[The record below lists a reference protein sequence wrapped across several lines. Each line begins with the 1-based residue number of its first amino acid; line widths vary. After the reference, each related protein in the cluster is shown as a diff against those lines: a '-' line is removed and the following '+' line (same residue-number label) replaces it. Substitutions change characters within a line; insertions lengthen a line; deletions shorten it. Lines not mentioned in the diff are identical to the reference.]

1 MSSLTVRSWQM
12 NGDMIGRVI
21 KGRYKLIDERGRGS
35 FATVY
40 VARDTENNHIY
51 AIKVMH
57 LELSSDG
64 ELLARFQREAHIH
77 LNLSDPHIVRIV
89 DYGNDNQTYFIVME
103 YIDGQNLKYHMLT
116 HGSMEPLRAINY
128 SRQIVEGLETA
139 YKQGVVHRDI
149 KPQNILINGKDVVKI
164 VDFGLARSRET
175 VTLTQSNVF
184 MGTAYYISPEQAE
197 SGRSADTRSDLYSV
211 AAVLFEMLAGEPP
224 FEGDTAV
231 DIVVK
236 HMNEKVPSICRLRP
250 DLPPEMDLFMQKAMA
265 KLPADRYGTPRE
277 FIAAIEQLQQRVP
290 PMQAERQETGER
302 APIANNGYEP
312 QGTREAQPGRVQG
325 ASGAQGVQSGQAG
338 QGGQPSGAQAAR
350 GERILANTPAAPQR
364 QARLL
369 VLSSNQAIP
378 LNGELMVVGR
388 HDPVLGIYPEINL
401 ADKTV
406 GRRHAYLRY
415 QNGQYTVEDLNA
427 LNKTR
432 LNGVILTPHEER
444 TLKDGDILRFG
455 SVEVRF
461 ELR

>member
-1 MSSLTVRSWQM
+1 M
-12 NGDMIGRVI
+12 NGDMIGRI
-21 KGRYKLIDERGRGS
+21 LKSRYKLIDERGRGS

-51 AIKVMH
+51 AVKVMH
-57 LELSSDG
+57 IELSNDG
-64 ELLARFQREAHIH
+64 DLLARFQREAHIH
-77 LNLSDPHIVRIV
+77 MNLSDPHVVRIV
-89 DYGNDNQTYFIVME
+89 DYGNDNSMHFIVME
-103 YIDGQNLKYHMLT
+103 YIDGQNLKYHMIT
-116 HGSMEPLRAINY
+116 HGPMEPLRALNY
-128 SRQIVEGLETA
+128 TRQIAEGLETA

-211 AAVLFEMLAGEPP
+211 ATVLFEMLTGSPP

-231 DIVVK
+231 DIVIK
-236 HMNEKVPSICRLRP
+236 HMNEKVPSICRIRP
-250 DLPPEMDLFMQKAMA
+250 DLPMDMDIFMQKAMA
-265 KLPADRYGTPRE
+265 KSPADRYQTPQE
-277 FIAAIEQLQQRVP
+277 FIAALEQLQERIQAMPPMQRVP
-290 PMQAERQETGER
+290 EPGHESR
-302 APIANNGYEP
+302 AGNM
-312 QGTREAQPGRVQG
+312 EAGKPP
-325 ASGAQGVQSGQAG
+325 A
-338 QGGQPSGAQAAR
+338 
-350 GERILANTPAAPQR
+350 TPAK
-364 QARLL
+364 QARVV
-369 VLSSNQAIP
+369 VLSSGQPIS
-378 LNGELMVVGR
+378 LSGDLMVVGR
-388 HDPVLGIYPEINL
+388 QDPILGIYPEINL

-406 GRRHAYLRY
+406 GRRHAYLRN
-415 QNGQYTVEDLNA
+415 QQGKFTVEDLNA

-432 LNGVILTPHEER
+432 LNGVTLTPHEER

>member
-1 MSSLTVRSWQM
+1 M
-12 NGDMIGRVI
+12 NGDMTGRVI

-51 AIKVMH
+51 AVKVMH
-57 LELSSDG
+57 LELSNDG

-89 DYGNDNQTYFIVME
+89 DYGNDNQMYYIVME
-103 YIDGQNLKYHMLT
+103 YIDGQNLKYHMIT
-116 HGSMEPLRAINY
+116 HGPMEPLRALNY
-128 SRQIVEGLETA
+128 TRQIAEGLDA
-139 YKQGVVHRDI
+139 ANKQGVVHRDI

-175 VTLTQSNVF
+175 ITLTQSNVF

-211 AAVLFEMLAGEPP
+211 ATVLFEMLTGNPP
-224 FEGDTAV
+224 FEGETAV
-231 DIVVK
+231 DIVIK

-250 DLPPEMDLFMQKAMA
+250 DLPVEVDIFMQKAMA
-265 KLPADRYGTPRE
+265 KAPADRYATPQE
-277 FIAAIEQLQQRVP
+277 FIAALDQLQERIQAMPPGKRVSGP
-290 PMQAERQETGER
+290 
-302 APIANNGYEP
+302 GYE
-312 QGTREAQPGRVQG
+312 QKPGPVG
-325 ASGAQGVQSGQAG
+325 
-338 QGGQPSGAQAAR
+338 P
-350 GERILANTPAAPQR
+350 ANSPAAPPK
-364 QARLL
+364 QARI
-369 VLSSNQAIP
+369 VVISTGQQIP
-378 LNGELMVVGR
+378 LAGELMVVGR
-388 HDPVLGIYPEINL
+388 QDPILGIFPEINL

-406 GRRHAYLRY
+406 GRRHAYLRN
-415 QNGQYTVEDLNA
+415 QQGAFTVEDLNA

-432 LNGVILTPHEER
+432 LNGITLTPHEER

>member
-1 MSSLTVRSWQM
+1 MM
-12 NGDMIGRVI
+12 NGDMIGRI
-21 KGRYKLIDERGRGS
+21 LKSRYKLIDERGRGS

-51 AIKVMH
+51 AVKVMH
-57 LELSSDG
+57 IELSNDG
-64 ELLARFQREAHIH
+64 DLLARFQREAHIH
-77 LNLSDPHIVRIV
+77 MNLSDPHVVRIV
-89 DYGNDNQTYFIVME
+89 DYGNDNSMHFIVME
-103 YIDGQNLKYHMLT
+103 YIDGQNLKYHMIT
-116 HGSMEPLRAINY
+116 HGPMEPLRALNY
-128 SRQIVEGLETA
+128 TRQIAEGLETA

-211 AAVLFEMLAGEPP
+211 ATVLFEMLTGSPP

-231 DIVVK
+231 DIVIK
-236 HMNEKVPSICRLRP
+236 HMNEKVPSICRIRP
-250 DLPPEMDLFMQKAMA
+250 DLPMDMDIFMQKAMA
-265 KLPADRYGTPRE
+265 KSPADRYQTPQE
-277 FIAAIEQLQQRVP
+277 FIAALEQLQERIQAMPPMQRVP
-290 PMQAERQETGER
+290 EPGHESR
-302 APIANNGYEP
+302 AGNM
-312 QGTREAQPGRVQG
+312 EAGKPP
-325 ASGAQGVQSGQAG
+325 A
-338 QGGQPSGAQAAR
+338 
-350 GERILANTPAAPQR
+350 TPAK
-364 QARLL
+364 QARVV
-369 VLSSNQAIP
+369 VLSSGQPIS
-378 LNGELMVVGR
+378 LTGDLMVVGR
-388 HDPVLGIYPEINL
+388 QDPILGIYPEINL

-406 GRRHAYLRY
+406 GRRHAYLRN
-415 QNGQYTVEDLNA
+415 QQGKFTVEDLNA

-432 LNGVILTPHEER
+432 LNGVTLTPHEER

>member
-1 MSSLTVRSWQM
+1 M
-12 NGDMIGRVI
+12 NGDMLGRVI
-21 KGRYKLIDERGRGS
+21 NGKYKLIDERGRGS

-51 AIKVMH
+51 AVKLMH
-57 LELSSDG
+57 LELSNDG

-77 LNLSDPHIVRIV
+77 LNLSDPHIARIV
-89 DYGNDNQTYFIVME
+89 DYGNDSSMYYIVME

-116 HGSMEPLRAINY
+116 HGPMEPLRALNY
-128 SRQIVEGLETA
+128 TRQIVEGLDTA

-149 KPQNILINGKDVVKI
+149 KPQNILVNGKDVVKI

-211 AAVLFEMLAGEPP
+211 ATVLFEMLTGSPP
-224 FEGDTAV
+224 FEGETAV
-231 DIVVK
+231 DIVIK
-236 HMNEKVPSICRLRP
+236 HMNEKVPSICRIRT
-250 DLPPEMDLFMQKAMA
+250 DLPMEMDTFMQKAMA
-265 KLPADRYGTPRE
+265 KSPTERYATPQE
-277 FIAAIEQLQQRVP
+277 FIAALDRLQERIQAMPLSKRVP
-290 PMQAERQETGER
+290 EP
-302 APIANNGYEP
+302 GYE
-312 QGTREAQPGRVQG
+312 QN
-325 ASGAQGVQSGQAG
+325 
-338 QGGQPSGAQAAR
+338 
-350 GERILANTPAAPQR
+350 LANVGNSAVKQVVAPPK
-364 QARLL
+364 QARLI
-369 VLSSNQAIP
+369 VISSGQPIP

-388 HDPVLGIYPEINL
+388 QDPILGIFPEINL

-406 GRRHAYLRY
+406 GRRHAYMRN
-415 QNGQYTVEDLNA
+415 QQGTYTVEDLNA

-432 LNGVILTPHEER
+432 LNGITLTPHEER